1 MTGLKNIFFITL
13 TFVFICISSEAKY
26 IYIFDFDGTLVDDSR
41 VNSSW
46 KTPWILRKIDQVRSS
61 AQLNQ
66 SLVQASDNIEISA
79 GEYITYMGQ
88 WSVGNGSI
96 GSSKEVKLIK
106 DPYLKRPESIIPGH
120 YYVDPNLTYKF
131 YRSNADGIN
140 YLVTNLQEAQAR
152 IKNQK
157 LDPLDFTGP
166 AFSVFQTAMAD
177 PLTVGDVHIF
187 TARNQS
193 AEEFQTFFDQLK
205 LFGLIENSA
214 GLNRRG
220 LVTMP
225 TVHQLQGIES
235 ILYGRSLTEGKKNVV
250 DRIVKLATNTN
261 SPTSF
266 DYSAENPSEIVSTH
280 TIIVAED
287 DPINIKV
294 LIQLMTEL
302 SHGHSTR
309 NLKLV
314 LMNTAS
320 ESILVRNP
328 FPNNQRWLV
337 FNHGFVRAATEK
349 EINNYIGVQP
359 IEQNQNNLK
368 LSDLTNTN
376 LCTKYLSTN
385 KNSNYHRGL

>member
-1 MTGLKNIFFITL
+1 MAGLKNFLFI
-13 TFVFICISSEAKY
+13 ISSLFLFYTTEAKY

-46 KTPWILRKIDQVRSS
+46 KTPWILRKVDQVRSS

-66 SLVQASDNIEISA
+66 SLVLAGDTIEISA
-79 GEYITYMGQ
+79 GEYIAYMGQ

-96 GSSKEVKLIK
+96 GSSKEIRLLK
-106 DPYLKRPESIIPGH
+106 DPYLKRPDVIIPGH

-131 YRSNADGIN
+131 YRSNTDGIN
-140 YLVTNLQEAQAR
+140 YLINNLQEAQAR
-152 IKNQK
+152 IKSQK

-166 AFSVFQTAMAD
+166 AFAVFQTAMAN
-177 PLTVGDVHIF
+177 PLSVGDVHIF

-193 AEEFQTFFDQLK
+193 SEEFQTFFDQLK
-205 LFGLIENSA
+205 LFGLIENST

-220 LVTMP
+220 LLTMP

-266 DYSAENPSEIVSTH
+266 DYSAENPNEIVGTH
-280 TIIVAED
+280 TVIVAED
-287 DPINIKV
+287 DPLNIKV

-314 LMNTAS
+314 LMNTAP
-320 ESILVRNP
+320 ESVLVRNP

-337 FNHGFVRAATEK
+337 FNHGFVRPATEK
-349 EINNYIGVQP
+349 EVNNYTGIKV
-359 IEQNQNNLK
+359 IEQNQRK
-368 LSDLTNTN
+368 ISLSESTNFN
-376 LCTKYLSTN
+376 ICSEYLSTYEN
-385 KNSNYHRGL
+385 NIYNRGL